1 MQDLQLDKMK
11 SRNCPNCGA
20 PYDINEYKCPY
31 CGTLY
36 LDLSMIDFDNQT
48 PLFLSIKQHGTIITQ
63 KVLPQTAAFEM
74 NEDTVYAT
82 SVRGNK
88 LVSFPV
94 NRSLETN
101 IQFIAIPMKD
111 NDLAYMKKID

>member
-1 MQDLQLDKMK
+1 MQVLQLDKMK

-36 LDLSMIDFDNQT
+36 LDLSMIDFDNQI
-48 PLFLSIKQHGTIITQ
+48 PFFLSIKKDGMIITQ

-74 NEDTVYAT
+74 NEDAVYAT
-82 SVRGNK
+82 SVHGNK
-88 LVSFPV
+88 LMSFPV

-111 NDLAYMKKID
+111 NDLIYMRKV